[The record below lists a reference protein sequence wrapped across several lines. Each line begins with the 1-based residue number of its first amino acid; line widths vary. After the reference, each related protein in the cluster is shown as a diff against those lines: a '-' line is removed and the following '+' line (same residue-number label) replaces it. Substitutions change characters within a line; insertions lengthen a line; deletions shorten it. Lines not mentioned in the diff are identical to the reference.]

1 MRKESCDYCAYRC
14 RCSCRGTRKAQ
25 TASLGHCFDYE
36 KEDRWTDYL
45 DMILA
50 LACAVTML
58 GLGLAAI
65 LNLCLWFLEV
75 IA

>member
-14 RCSCRGTRKAQ
+14 SCRGTRKAQ
-25 TASLGHCFDYE
+25 TAALGYCFDYE

-58 GLGLAAI
+58 GLGLTVI
-65 LNLCLWFLEV
+65 LNLCLRFLEV